1 MGEAMMRVKLV
12 GVLVLCLLS
21 LGGCAIA
28 PQQGNFS
35 CPIDQVTGCL
45 DIASADHQQT
55 KVDKVSNLTGNQRGV
70 LDTVT
75 AQGLVYRTRETTRR
89 IWFAPYEDELG
100 NWHDASIVYV
110 VDKPAKWQ
118 VVSIKPKIEPQKE
131 PASLSTS
138 YEWEGV
144 K

>member
-1 MGEAMMRVKLV
+1 MGEVMMRAKQV
-12 GVLVLCLLS
+12 GVLVLCLSS

-45 DIASADHQQT
+45 DVASADHQQT
-55 KVDKVSNLTGNQRGV
+55 KVDKVPHLTGNQRGA
-70 LDTVT
+70 LHTVT

-89 IWFAPYEDELG
+89 IWFAPYEDEQG
-100 NWHDASIVYV
+100 NWHEASIVYV
-110 VDKPAKWQ
+110 VDKPAQWQ
-118 VVSIKPKIEPQKE
+118 VVSIKPKTEPQKE
-131 PASLSTS
+131 PDSLSTS
-138 YEWEGV
+138 YEWEEA